1 TACALQRS
9 GQGGAALDMLRSV
22 LPVAQAGGYVRLLV
36 DSGTPILRLLRTLR
50 DQGARDAYITRVIDA
65 FDADAQPVHPAEV
78 VTERERDVLRLLAQG
93 ATNQEIVDAL
103 VISLGT
109 VKSHINHIM
118 TKLDAR
124 NRTEAVARARALGIL
139 DN

>member
-1 TACALQRS
+1 
-9 GQGGAALDMLRSV
+9 
-22 LPVAQAGGYVRLLV
+22 
-36 DSGTPILRLLRTLR
+36 
-50 DQGARDAYITRVIDA
+50 VIDA
-65 FDADAQPVHPAEV
+65 FDADAQAVHPAEV
-78 VTERERDVLRLLAQG
+78 VTERERDVLHLLAQG

-124 NRTEAVARARALGIL
+124 NRTEAVARARSLGIL
-139 DN
+139 DD